1 MKKMKHYYMLFRK
14 LCYFSFSRSM
24 YPMGYIS
31 KLSEKQSI
39 IKFPITK
46 NDKTALP
53 NTTTQLK
60 KKKY

>member
-1 MKKMKHYYMLFRK
+1 
-14 LCYFSFSRSM
+14 M

-60 KKKY
+60 KKKILVSEALLKCYLQI